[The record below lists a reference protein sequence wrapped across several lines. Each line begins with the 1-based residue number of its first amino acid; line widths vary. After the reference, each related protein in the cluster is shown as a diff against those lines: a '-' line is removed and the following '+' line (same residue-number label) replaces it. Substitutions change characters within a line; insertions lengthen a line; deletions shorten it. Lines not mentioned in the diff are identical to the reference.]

1 MTDSSPPDPPPPKHE
16 SLGFDDFVGIFVA
29 FISLGAVLLWAFTQN
44 NQAFNFSLFETA
56 PPLQPAASPSPV
68 FNGFS
73 PQISGEIP
81 LWAGKAIISPGEPI
95 PPSPQPSGS
104 PQLPRVI
111 PVIPSPTALP
121 PVLPLPRV
129 ATSPQAAAFPDLP
142 PNFWAS
148 PFIAELAR
156 RNLLVGFPDGT
167 YRPNQPVTRAEF
179 ATMVQK
185 GFEQPKIRPLLKFND
200 LEAGFWANSAIN
212 EAVQMDFMDG
222 YPGNAFR
229 PEQSIPKIQ
238 ALTALANGLN
248 LPAPSAPVDTL
259 KLYQD
264 ANQIPDYGLKPVAA
278 ATTAGLVV
286 NYPDR
291 AFLNPQQI
299 MTRADA
305 AALIYQALAHAGKAD
320 PLNSAYIV
328 RP

>member
-1 MTDSSPPDPPPPKHE
+1 LTHSPPPKPPLPKHE
-16 SLGFDDFVGIFVA
+16 PLGFDDFVGIFVA
-29 FISLGAVLLWAFTQN
+29 FTSLGAVLLWAFTQN
-44 NQAFNFSLFETA
+44 NQGLNFSLLKAA
-56 PPLQPAASPSPV
+56 PSLQPAASPSPV
-68 FNGFS
+68 SSGS
-73 PQISGEIP
+73 APPVSGEI
-81 LWAGKAIISPGEPI
+81 ASPAVPI
-95 PPSPQPSGS
+95 PASPQPSGA
-104 PQLPRVI
+104 PQLPNVI
-111 PVIPSPTALP
+111 PVVPSLTALP
-121 PVLPLPRV
+121 STSPLPRV
-129 ATSPQAAAFPDLP
+129 SAPPQAIAFPDLP

-156 RNLLVGFPDGT
+156 RDLLVGFPDGT

-185 GFEQPKIRPLLKFND
+185 GFEQPKNRPSMQFND
-200 LEAGFWANSAIN
+200 LRSEFWANSAID
-212 EAVQMDFMDG
+212 EAVQMDFMAG
-222 YPGNAFR
+222 YPGKTFR

-248 LPAPSAPVDTL
+248 LPAPSAPTDTL

-264 ANQIPDYGLKPVAA
+264 ANQIPDYALKPVAA

-291 AFLNPQQI
+291 TVLNPQQI
-299 MTRADA
+299 TTRADA
-305 AALIYQALAHAGKAD
+305 AALIYQALAHSGKAD